1 MKCRRPLYHRSGEQD
16 DGTRRCGEVMRRGTH
31 NGGVCMALLVPGFV
45 QHLKLILYYTIALK
59 DESRC
64 CTARCQDG
72 GVIRMAALSL
82 RGDNPPFFFFNPS
95 SCLPLGHTFSAST
108 LLVLFCAVDSSRV
121 LRWTSRTAIARGQ
134 LAAAESAQ
142 QLEGPVYVRIV
153 CTDRG

>member
-82 RGDNPPFFFFNPS
+82 RGDNPPSSSSTPAHACPS
-95 SCLPLGHTFSAST
+95 AILFPPRRCLSCSARWIAVGSSVGRHAQPLPGANRPRPNQL
-108 LLVLFCAVDSSRV
+108 SS
-121 LRWTSRTAIARGQ
+121 
-134 LAAAESAQ
+134 
-142 QLEGPVYVRIV
+142 
-153 CTDRG
+153 